1 MVIKK
6 IKNQLSHSSL
16 ERSEQGQRGVAMVE
30 FAIVLPL
37 LLILMFGL
45 IEFGLVLY
53 NKQVITNASREG
65 ARYGISSE
73 NGVRISENKIR
84 NVVIEYVDKYMI
96 TFGADEIGDE
106 LEDIIIS
113 PDPQT
118 ETIKNH
124 YYDTYQNLICTVNYE
139 YGFIAAGLLLSDVNL
154 SATTVMKFEKIP
166 ES

>member
-1 MVIKK
+1 MNISK
-6 IKNQLSHSSL
+6 IFIRHGRCHQKRNMDS
-16 ERSEQGQRGVAMVE
+16 QRGVAMVE

-73 NGVRISENKIR
+73 DGIRISENKIR
-84 NVVIEYVDKYMI
+84 NIIIDYVDTHMI
-96 TFGADEIGDE
+96 TFGTDEIGDE
-106 LEDIIIS
+106 LGDIIIT
-113 PDPQT
+113 PNPQT
-118 ETIKNH
+118 ETTKNN
-124 YYDTYQNLICTVNYE
+124 YYDTYKNLICTVNYE
-139 YGFIAAGLLLSDVNL
+139 YGFIAAGLLLSDINL